1 MTMKTSE
8 HDLAHL
14 RHAIALSRQA
24 RRRGDKPYA
33 AVMVDTRGQVLGE
46 AQNTQVSEHDP
57 TAHAELNL
65 VREAARRHGDDAL
78 VGATIYASGEPCA
91 MCAGAIYWSG
101 AARVVFALAASTMD
115 RLDPAEAEPSLPGC
129 RAVLSGGRREVG
141 VAGPLLEDEAQKAFF
156 DQ

>member
-1 MTMKTSE
+1 MNVNE
-8 HDLAHL
+8 QDLAHL
-14 RHAIALSRQA
+14 RRAIALSREA
-24 RRRGDKPYA
+24 LRRGDKPYA
-33 AVMVDTRGQVLGE
+33 AVLVDARGQVLHE

-65 VREAARRHGDDAL
+65 VREAARRLGDDAH
-78 VGATIYASGEPCA
+78 VDATIYASGEPCA

-115 RLDPAEAEPSLPGC
+115 RLDPGEAEPALPGC
-129 RAVLSGGRREVG
+129 RTVLSGGKRRVG